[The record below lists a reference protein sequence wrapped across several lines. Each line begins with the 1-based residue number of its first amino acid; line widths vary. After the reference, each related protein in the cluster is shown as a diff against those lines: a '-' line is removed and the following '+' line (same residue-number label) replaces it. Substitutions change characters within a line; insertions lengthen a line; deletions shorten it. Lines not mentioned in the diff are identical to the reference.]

1 MADSERQDALKEADP
16 DVDGR
21 VGQDP
26 FPLGDC
32 TIRSERSCTVG
43 KEQAES
49 EKVVPTEYTL
59 MLTDQEGDKP
69 DNVVDRRGEFDCRP
83 VKHGVKHG
91 VLPGSVTRIGSGV
104 EMHG

>member
-1 MADSERQDALKEADP
+1 
-16 DVDGR
+16 
-21 VGQDP
+21 
-26 FPLGDC
+26 
-32 TIRSERSCTVG
+32 
-43 KEQAES
+43 
-49 EKVVPTEYTL
+49 

-91 VLPGSVTRIGSGV
+91 VLPGRVTRIGSGV

>member
-49 EKVVPTEYTL
+49 EFSG
-59 MLTDQEGDKP
+59 EGSA
-69 DNVVDRRGEFDCRP
+69 
-83 VKHGVKHG
+83 HGVHTNAHRSG
-91 VLPGSVTRIGSGV
+91 RGQARQRRRSTR
-104 EMHG
+104 